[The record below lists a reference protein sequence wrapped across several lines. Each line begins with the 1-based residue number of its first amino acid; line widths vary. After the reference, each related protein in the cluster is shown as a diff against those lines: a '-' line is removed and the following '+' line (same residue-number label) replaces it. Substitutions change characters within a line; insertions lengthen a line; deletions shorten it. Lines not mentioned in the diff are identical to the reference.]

1 MTAVGAEYAEVRLG
15 LAQCGHQLS
24 QLQQAA
30 TTLLDITTDTR
41 SVVDIIIMITIIIII
56 IIITRYRDGVEA
68 VEAAFLTFVDTGD
81 KLEDKVEEFRSHKGP
96 VINVVIGFVKQ
107 KQKYVLVL

>member
-1 MTAVGAEYAEVRLG
+1 MT
-15 LAQCGHQLS
+15 
-24 QLQQAA
+24 
-30 TTLLDITTDTR
+30 
-41 SVVDIIIMITIIIII
+41 IIIIIII

-81 KLEDKVEEFRSHKGP
+81 RLEDKVEEFRSHKGP
-96 VINVVIGFVKQ
+96 VINDVIGFVKQ